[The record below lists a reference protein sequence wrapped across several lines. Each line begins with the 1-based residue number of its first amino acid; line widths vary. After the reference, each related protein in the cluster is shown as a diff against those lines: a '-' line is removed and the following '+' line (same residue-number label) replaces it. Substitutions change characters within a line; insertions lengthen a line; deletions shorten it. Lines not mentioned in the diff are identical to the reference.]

1 VTLQPSTR
9 RIERLLLFGT
19 GGVGKTH
26 AALQVARAAVA
37 SGRLMYVVETD
48 PAWDACLEHPDFGG
62 MGYREEW
69 HGGDKVDEARWE
81 SSSPLVIHRA
91 RDWPQT
97 RDAMAWTWDRARD
110 NAGGWITVDNQTL
123 PWNWIKPWYQT
134 ELYGRERDEFLLS
147 IRRAQIEA
155 GRSKDGKATEG
166 EFNEYDFINPHYQT
180 RMTDLLLNPP
190 CHLIVTAE
198 ETGMSERFDKGPTRT
213 LYGKL
218 GVKPNGQKQSPH
230 LTHTVLHMTKTA
242 VGEYRLTTVKD
253 RGGRDEWER
262 AEWEDFPTMYLE
274 ETAGWTRTSSGTA
287 TPRPK
292 PKPRG
297 EVRPKPTLP
306 SRPKAKPRR

>member
-1 VTLQPSTR
+1 MTLQPSTR

-26 AALQVARAAVA
+26 AALQVARAAVTP
-37 SGRLMYVVETD
+37 GRTMYVVETD

-62 MGYREEW
+62 MGYRED
-69 HGGDKVDEARWE
+69 HD
-81 SSSPLVIHRA
+81 PLDDNPVTDPDGSIIIYRA

-97 RDAMAWTWDRARD
+97 RDAMAEVWARATRGD
-110 NAGGWITVDNQTL
+110 WITVDNQTL
-123 PWNWIKPWYQT
+123 PWEWIKPWYQT

-155 GRSKDGKATEG
+155 GRTKEGKATEG
-166 EFNEYDFINPHYQT
+166 EFNEYDFINPHYQA

-198 ETGMSERFDKGPTRT
+198 ETELSDRFDKAKETRT

-218 GVKPNGQKQSPH
+218 GVKPKGQKKSPH

-274 ETAGWTRTSSGTA
+274 ETAGWTRMSSGTA

-297 EVRPKPTLP
+297 EVV
-306 SRPKAKPRR
+306 KAKPTPPSKPKPKPRR